1 MGGTEYLSTVCAKI
15 NNMNNACTIVEISD
29 AYPKNPNDSNNST
42 SSIIVR
48 SLYYPPPIHRLHMRI
63 GSGIRLS
70 RLGRGVTAVT
80 RVTHC
85 HNTGHRS
92 HTATG
97 HTITIHWCCQR
108 LCRIKMDSQ
117 LWKRQSLSRHK
128 ERALVGAF
136 SIWLRTFGWS
146 FIKLYSPHTSPGRV
160 TQQRKLGVRR
170 ILD

>member
-1 MGGTEYLSTVCAKI
+1 MKWNSVYDCRYFWCVSQR
-15 NNMNNACTIVEISD
+15 
-29 AYPKNPNDSNNST
+29 KNPNDSNNSA

-92 HTATG
+92 HTG
-97 HTITIHWCCQR
+97 HTIHWSHNTLVTQYTDHTIAIHWCCQR

-128 ERALVGAF
+128 ERALVHVIFLGDF
-136 SIWLRTFGWS
+136 SSLSRAYYCSYQPELLIHANLTH
-146 FIKLYSPHTSPGRV
+146 Y
-160 TQQRKLGVRR
+160 
-170 ILD
+170 

>member
-1 MGGTEYLSTVCAKI
+1 MKWNSVYDCRYFWCVSQR
-15 NNMNNACTIVEISD
+15 
-29 AYPKNPNDSNNST
+29 KNPNDSNNSA

-92 HTATG
+92 HTG
-97 HTITIHWCCQR
+97 HTIAIHWCCQR

-128 ERALVGAF
+128 ERALVHVIFLGDF
-136 SIWLRTFGWS
+136 SSLSRAYYCSYQPELLIHANLTH
-146 FIKLYSPHTSPGRV
+146 Y
-160 TQQRKLGVRR
+160 
-170 ILD
+170 